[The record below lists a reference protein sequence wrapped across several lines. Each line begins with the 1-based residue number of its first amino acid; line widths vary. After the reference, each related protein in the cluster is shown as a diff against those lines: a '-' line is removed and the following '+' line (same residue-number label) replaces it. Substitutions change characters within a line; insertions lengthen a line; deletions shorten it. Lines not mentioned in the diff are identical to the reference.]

1 MQTRQEIYYYNHR
14 KKTSNLKNHS
24 IEYYKEFLKN
34 RLSKKRMTHSVNVAS
49 ECVKLATHYGVPPEK
64 AEVAGLLHDI
74 CKEIPQ
80 KEQYEMVINGGFT
93 VERAELEAKSLWH
106 AIAGAVYVRDY
117 FRISDPDVLNAIR
130 FHTIGRAGM
139 SPLEEIVYLADLISA
154 ERDFKGVSRLR
165 RLAYSDFDIAMK
177 ESFAFALENV
187 VAKDVAL
194 PRSTFE
200 GYNYYIIKNS

>member
-1 MQTRQEIYYYNHR
+1 MRPEIQYFNLR
-14 KKTSNLKNHS
+14 KNRSNLKNRS
-24 IEYYKEFLKN
+24 IENYKDFLKE
-34 RLSKKRMTHSVNVAS
+34 RLSKKRFTHSVNVAQES
-49 ECVKLATHYGVPPEK
+49 IKLAAYRGVESNR
-64 AEVAGLLHDI
+64 AELAGLLHDI
-74 CKEIPQ
+74 CKEIPP
-80 KEQYEMVINGGFT
+80 KEQYEMVISGGFT

-139 SPLEEIVYLADLISA
+139 SPLEEVVYLADLISA
-154 ERDFKGVSRLR
+154 ERDFKGVERLR
-165 RLAYSDFDIAMK
+165 RLAYSEFDIAMK